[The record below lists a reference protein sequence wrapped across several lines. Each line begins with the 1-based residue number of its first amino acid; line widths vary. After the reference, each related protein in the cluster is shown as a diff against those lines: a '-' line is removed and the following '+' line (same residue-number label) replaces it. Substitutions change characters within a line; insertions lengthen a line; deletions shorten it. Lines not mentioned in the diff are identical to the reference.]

1 MRGRD
6 EANNERLVD
15 IDNNDSDEDDNSA
28 SKSSG
33 NEENENDYI
42 NCDRDELSYVI
53 FVLINYEE
61 EVERPAIINSGR
73 ANKRTVIIWFV
84 F

>member
-1 MRGRD
+1 MRRMKTITLTG
-6 EANNERLVD
+6 
-15 IDNNDSDEDDNSA
+15 
-28 SKSSG
+28 
-33 NEENENDYI
+33 
-42 NCDRDELSYVI
+42 DRDELSYVI

>member
-1 MRGRD
+1 MTVMKTTTVPVKVVVMRRMKTITLTG
-6 EANNERLVD
+6 
-15 IDNNDSDEDDNSA
+15 
-28 SKSSG
+28 
-33 NEENENDYI
+33 
-42 NCDRDELSYVI
+42 DRDELSYVI

>member
-1 MRGRD
+1 MTAMKMTTVPVKAVVMRRMKTITLTG
-6 EANNERLVD
+6 
-15 IDNNDSDEDDNSA
+15 
-28 SKSSG
+28 
-33 NEENENDYI
+33 
-42 NCDRDELSYVI
+42 DRDELSYVI

>member
-1 MRGRD
+1 MTVMKTTTVPVKVVVMRRMKTITLTG
-6 EANNERLVD
+6 
-15 IDNNDSDEDDNSA
+15 
-28 SKSSG
+28 
-33 NEENENDYI
+33 
-42 NCDRDELSYVI
+42 DRDELSYVI

-73 ANKRTVIIWFV
+73 ANKRTVITWFV